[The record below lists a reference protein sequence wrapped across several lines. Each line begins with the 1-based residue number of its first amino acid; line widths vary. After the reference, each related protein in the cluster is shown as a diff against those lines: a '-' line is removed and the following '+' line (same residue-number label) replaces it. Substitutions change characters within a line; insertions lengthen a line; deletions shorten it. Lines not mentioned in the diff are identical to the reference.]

1 MAVWIP
7 QYTDVLL
14 PLECVRDLIGVS
26 EQICAAVVIAVQGDV
41 EINPKHEQILDKI
54 QSIRQIVL

>member
-14 PLECVRDLIGVS
+14 PLECVWDLIGVS
-26 EQICAAVVIAVQGDV
+26 EQMCAAVVIAMQADV
-41 EINPKHEQILDKI
+41 EISPKHEQILDKI